1 MLRLNATHINV
12 IWVPL
17 EGLIISY
24 TVSVELA
31 SGGEVVTVQVQGNK
45 SSAVVGGLDPQL
57 AYSVKVWANTVAGR
71 GIPSNITD
79 VKALES
85 LVSGNYTA
93 T

>member
-1 MLRLNATHINV
+1 M
-12 IWVPL
+12 
-17 EGLIISY
+17 
-24 TVSVELA
+24 SVELA
-31 SGGEVVTVQVQGNK
+31 SGGEVVTVQVQGNE

-71 GIPSNITD
+71 GLPSNITD